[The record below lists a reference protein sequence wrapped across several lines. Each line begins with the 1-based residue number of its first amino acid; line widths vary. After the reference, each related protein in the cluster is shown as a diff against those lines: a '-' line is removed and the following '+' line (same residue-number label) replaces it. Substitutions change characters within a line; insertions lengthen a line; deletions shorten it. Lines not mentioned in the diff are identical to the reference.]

1 MRDATHGSPLA
12 AQPFQQKF
20 LPAPE
25 RAHPDRPIK
34 GTWFR
39 SELDLRVP
47 EGSEL
52 TTAIIERIA
61 GIEIRSKALRPRDA
75 LNRFRLV
82 RSILANALACYHHRV
97 LPYVAYRRTSAF
109 YWAEP
114 EWLNGNSIAHSIDL
128 LVECGLVH
136 SWIGRKR
143 RASSTYAP
151 TRGLLELALEYEVG
165 RASIVANLPR
175 ERLVRLRES
184 NSDGPELSFAGD
196 KATEGWSDQLEAYN
210 HFVAQHDLSV
220 SVSKPEV
227 REWLVKLNKQKA
239 FSGLSLRMP
248 ELFRSSLYRTF
259 NNGSFDYGGRLY
271 GAWWTNAPRSIR
283 SSIKINGSDT
293 VEYDYSGCAIRM
305 LYHEGKIDY
314 QEDPYRIEPLWEF
327 ARQKALP
334 EDHFREPVKAL
345 TQALINGRSD
355 GFPERARID
364 NFTFKPFSRGEIR
377 EMIEEKHS
385 AIADN
390 LATGAGLRLQ
400 RKEADLALSII
411 MELMDQGILALPV
424 HDSFLVDQQF
434 EKELNKRM
442 DSCYLNLFGFHPCI
456 KKEG

>member
-12 AQPFQQKF
+12 AKPFQRKF
-20 LPAPE
+20 LPAPQ

-39 SELDLRVP
+39 SELDLREP

-52 TTAIIERIA
+52 TTAIIERIS
-61 GIEIRSKALRPRDA
+61 GVEIRSKASRPRDA
-75 LNRFRLV
+75 FNRFKLV
-82 RSILANALACYHHRV
+82 GSILANALACYHHRV

-109 YWAEP
+109 YWADP
-114 EWLNGNSIAHSIDL
+114 EWLNGDSIALAIDL
-128 LVECGLVH
+128 FEKCGLVE
-136 SWIGRKR
+136 SWIGKKG
-143 RASSTYAP
+143 RASSIYAP
-151 TRGLLELALEYEVG
+151 TRGLLELAVEHGVD
-165 RASIVANLPR
+165 RASIVSILPR

-220 SVSKPEV
+220 NVSDMEV
-227 REWLVKLNKQKA
+227 REWLDKLNSQKT
-239 FSGLSLRMP
+239 FSGLPLRKP
-248 ELFRSSLYRTF
+248 ELFRASLYRTF

-271 GAWWTNAPRSIR
+271 GAWWTSALRTIR
-283 SSIKINGSDT
+283 PSIKINGSDT

-334 EDHFREPVKAL
+334 GDHFREPVKHL

-390 LATGAGLRLQ
+390 FASGAGLRMQ

-411 MELMDQGILALPV
+411 MELMVQGILALPV

-434 EKELNKRM
+434 EKELTKSM